1 MATFQYI
8 AMDAQ
13 GKEQRGT
20 VDAADRA
27 QAIAAVRAAGLFP
40 SAIGEV
46 KSGGGAAAAKK
57 PAAKKAAAPAKKGLN
72 KDIKINI
79 KLPSF
84 LGGRVK
90 PKDLT
95 TFTRQLATLVNAGLP
110 LMRCIEVLKK
120 QKQSPAMSEC
130 LDGISEGIAGD
141 RKSVV

>member
-13 GKEQRGT
+13 GKEQKGT

-46 KSGGGAAAAKK
+46 KNAAPATVGKK
-57 PAAKKAAAPAKKGLN
+57 PAAKKAAAASAKKGGSLN

-84 LGGRVK
+84 LQGRVK
-90 PKDLT
+90 PKELIQR
-95 TFTRQLATLVNAGLP
+95 RQRN
-110 LMRCIEVLKK
+110 R
-120 QKQSPAMSEC
+120 S
-130 LDGISEGIAGD
+130 
-141 RKSVV
+141 

>member
-8 AMDAQ
+8 AMDAH

-46 KSGGGAAAAKK
+46 KGGGSAA
-57 PAAKKAAAPAKKGLN
+57 PAKKAPAKKGAAPAKKGGMN

-84 LGGRVK
+84 LKGRVK

-120 QKQSPAMSEC
+120 QNRFPRWA
-130 LDGISEGIAGD
+130 IA
-141 RKSVV
+141 

>member
-20 VDAADRA
+20 IDAPDRA
-27 QAIAAVRAAGLFP
+27 QAIAAVRAHGLFP

-46 KSGGGAAAAKK
+46 KSAAPAAGKK
-57 PAAKKAAAPAKKGLN
+57 APAKKAAAPAKKGGMN

-79 KLPSF
+79 KLPKF
-84 LGGRVK
+84 LTGRVK

-120 QKQSPAMSEC
+120 QNQ
-130 LDGISEGIAGD
+130 I
-141 RKSVV
+141 

>member
-46 KSGGGAAAAKK
+46 KSGGGAAAKK
-57 PAAKKAAAPAKKGLN
+57 PAAK
-72 KDIKINI
+72 
-79 KLPSF
+79 
-84 LGGRVK
+84 
-90 PKDLT
+90 
-95 TFTRQLATLVNAGLP
+95 
-110 LMRCIEVLKK
+110 
-120 QKQSPAMSEC
+120 
-130 LDGISEGIAGD
+130 
-141 RKSVV
+141 

>member
-13 GKEQRGT
+13 GKEQKGT

-46 KSGGGAAAAKK
+46 KSVAPAAAGKK
-57 PAAKKAAAPAKKGLN
+57 PAAKKAAAPAKKGGSLN

-79 KLPSF
+79 KMPSF
-84 LGGRVK
+84 LQGRVK

-95 TFTRQLATLVNAGLP
+95 TFTRQLATLVNAGIP
-110 LMRCIEVLKK
+110 SCAASRFSKNRTRFPRWGRV
-120 QKQSPAMSEC
+120 
-130 LDGISEGIAGD
+130 
-141 RKSVV
+141 